1 MFLPH
6 APILQCLK
14 SATVAPRNIAIR
26 VDLAFLVRLQK
37 FALDIQ
43 EHFRRG
49 DKEWEG
55 KMAPPDISLRVSE
68 LEAAAASG
76 VGRQKIYF
84 GGLTILPC
92 NIKLS
97 VAPARALTPEQ
108 AALEGSDTAAIHQAV
123 RKGDVLLDRKRAG
136 ILGVKVGSRNK
147 TPLAV
152 VRGMFKSF
160 VVDGLLRLDGATINF
175 SGVSLRNHTSTGPQL
190 TTALSAHYVASLRQN
205 LPSLLG
211 SMAAF
216 GNPLGLVRGKDC
228 FVPRCIC
235 CFATSHSNFHFPYNR
250 TRRRSRVSSPTGG
263 SD

>member
-1 MFLPH
+1 M
-6 APILQCLK
+6 K
-14 SATVAPRNIAIR
+14 SATIAPRNLAIR

-37 FALDIQ
+37 FALDIK
-43 EHFRRG
+43 EHFHHS
-49 DKEWEG
+49 DKDWG
-55 KMAPPDISLRVSE
+55 AKMEPPDISRRVSE
-68 LEAAAASG
+68 LKAAAASG

-108 AALEGSDTAAIHQAV
+108 AALEGPETAAIHQAV
-123 RKGDVLLDRKRAG
+123 RKGDVLLDRKNVG
-136 ILGVKVGSRNK
+136 IFGVKVGSRNR

-175 SGVSLRNHTSTGPQL
+175 SGVSLRNYTSTGPQL
-190 TTALSAHYVASLRQN
+190 TTALSAHYMASLRQN

-211 SMAAF
+211 SMAAI
-216 GNPLGLVRGKDC
+216 GNPLDLV
-228 FVPRCIC
+228 
-235 CFATSHSNFHFPYNR
+235 
-250 TRRRSRVSSPTGG
+250 
-263 SD
+263 